1 MNVRV
6 WSYSMHTN
14 AAQDLLYAPFFFN
27 IGHLWCLIVLHAPAA
42 KHNLHNFLISEIL
55 FVLLRPGML
64 QFSPLVKQKAEHRW
78 KKQQGRET
86 GSKDQNAA
94 AGKKVKTAQTARWLT
109 VLMKSRRKESSDNP
123 LQVSNQSL
131 LACLSTTFVSFF
143 FCSQLSE
150 PFLICPD
157 VKKMLFAIWASLTLT
172 PFLFLPLPPLSE
184 CIFAY
189 WRELTKK
196 TNYFVIVLSM
206 IYTSIQ
212 SL

>member
-64 QFSPLVKQKAEHRW
+64 QFSPLIKQKAEHRW

-109 VLMKSRRKESSDNP
+109 VLMKSRRKGSSDNP

-131 LACLSTTFVSFF
+131 LACLSTTFVSVF
-143 FCSQLSE
+143 
-150 PFLICPD
+150 
-157 VKKMLFAIWASLTLT
+157 
-172 PFLFLPLPPLSE
+172 FLFTVVRAFFNMPRCEKNAFCNLSKFNINSLPFSPS
-184 CIFAY
+184 
-189 WRELTKK
+189 
-196 TNYFVIVLSM
+196 S
-206 IYTSIQ
+206 
-212 SL
+212 SLVRMHIWLLKRTY